1 MRIDMPSFHEIF
13 QRNQRGLHLQEGVV
27 FVLKAE
33 DLGAVRDP
41 QVRGISDD
49 GGIDKIDN
57 I

>member
-1 MRIDMPSFHEIF
+1 MPSFHEIF